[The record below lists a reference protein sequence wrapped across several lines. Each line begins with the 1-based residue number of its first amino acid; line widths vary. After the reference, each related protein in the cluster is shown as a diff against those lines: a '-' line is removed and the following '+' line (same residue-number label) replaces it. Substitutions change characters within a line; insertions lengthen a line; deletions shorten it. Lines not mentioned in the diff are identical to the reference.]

1 MKTKAQIINETANF
15 YNTSNRGVEAFINEH
30 GFEETRC
37 RYKTDSG
44 NMCAVGRCLLP
55 DSKAFNKI
63 NGVMTMFEDEAEM
76 DSQLQPEYRGH
87 SQFFWN
93 SLQCFH
99 DCDSNWNEDGLT
111 SQGIEELN
119 SLLEKYED

>member
-1 MKTKAQIINETANF
+1 MKTKVQIIKDTASF
-15 YNTSNRGVEAFINEH
+15 YNTSNRGVEAFTNED

-37 RYKTDSG
+37 RYITDSG

-55 DSKAFNKI
+55 DSETFNEV
-63 NGVMTMFEDEAEM
+63 NGVMAVFEFETDM

-87 SQFFWN
+87 SLFFWN
-93 SLQCFH
+93 SLQAFH
-99 DCDSNWNEDGLT
+99 DCNFNWNEDGLT

-119 SLLEKYED
+119 GLLEKYAN

>member
-1 MKTKAQIINETANF
+1 MKTKVQIINETAGF
-15 YNTSNRGVEAFINEH
+15 YNTSNRGVGVIINEE
-30 GFEETRC
+30 GLQETVC

-55 DSKAFNKI
+55 DSEVFNKVK
-63 NGVMTMFEDEAEM
+63 GVMVVFKSETDM

-87 SQFFWN
+87 GLLFWN

-111 SQGIEELN
+111 SEGIEELN
-119 SLLEKYED
+119 NLLERYAD

>member
-1 MKTKAQIINETANF
+1 MKTKAQIIKETASF
-15 YNTSNRGVEAFINEH
+15 YNTSNRGVEVFINKR
-30 GFEETRC
+30 GFKETTC

-55 DSKAFNKI
+55 DSKFLNAI
-63 NGVMTMFEDEAEM
+63 NSIMALFEDEAEM
-76 DSQLQPEYRGH
+76 DSQFKPEYRGH

-99 DCDSNWNEDGLT
+99 DRDSNWNEDGLT
-111 SQGIEELN
+111 SQGIEDLN
-119 SLLEKYED
+119 GLLERYAN